1 MTFRSGGSLDR
12 SVSGGSGG
20 GMGGP
25 IAVGGGFGS
34 LLLVGL
40 YLLLGGDPG
49 ALGGGGGQQPQQEPG
64 HNQHAGQG
72 DEYGSDGA
80 DSGEFAHCKT
90 TDDANEYEDCRIIA
104 TAQSLDDIWKD
115 ILPEQAGIEYT
126 EPGLTIFQ
134 QATQTGCGA
143 ASSQTGPFY
152 CPQDETAYFDTSFF
166 KMLKQMGG
174 SDAPLSQEYVVAH
187 EFGHHIQDLEGTLGM
202 SNYDDPGPDSNAVKI
217 ELQADCYAGVWAS
230 RADKGDNAA
239 LEPVTE
245 EQVATAMKTAGAI
258 GDDHIQESQQGY
270 VNPESFTHG
279 TSEQRQK
286 MFMAG
291 YQNGT
296 MGACDI
302 LERGAYNS

>member
-1 MTFRSGGSLDR
+1 MTFRSGGSIGR
-12 SVSGGSGG
+12 EVSGGSGG

-49 ALGGGGGQQPQQEPG
+49 ALGGGGGGQQPQQEPG
-64 HNQHAGQG
+64 QNQHSGQG
-72 DEYGSDGA
+72 YGDTESEYA
-80 DSGEFAHCKT
+80 NCT
-90 TDDANEYEDCRIIA
+90 WDDANESDGCRIVG
-104 TAQSLDDIWKD
+104 TAQSLDEIWSD

-126 EPGLTIFQ
+126 KPGLRIFE

-166 KMLKQMGG
+166 SMLKQMGG
-174 SDAPLSQEYVVAH
+174 SAAPLSQEYVVAH
-187 EFGHHIQDLEGTLGM
+187 EFGHHIQDLAGTLGM

-230 RADKGDNAA
+230 RADKGDNPH